1 MPKAISQE
9 VRELIIYHKQKG
21 NKNAEIS
28 EWLQVSEKSVKRIWQ
43 MYRNQNTIAA
53 KVNTGGR
60 KAAFCDAK
68 LKKIT
73 EKIRQQPDLTLEEI
87 IKIFHINISV
97 SALSRKLIK
106 LDLSFKKRRYMQK
119 SNFAPMFSGFVV
131 SGSNI

>member
-1 MPKAISQE
+1 MPKPISQE

-21 NKNAEIS
+21 SKNAEIS
-28 EWLQVSEKSVKRIWQ
+28 EWLKVSVKSVKRIWQ
-43 MYRNQNTIAA
+43 MYRKENTIAS
-53 KVNTGGR
+53 KVNNSGR

-68 LKKIT
+68 VNKIT
-73 EKIRQQPDLTLEEI
+73 EKIQEQPDLTLEEI

-106 LDLSFKKRRYMQK
+106 LDLSYKKRRYMQK
-119 SNFAPMFSGFVV
+119 NSFAPMFNGFAV